1 MNNKKSKTFRLSPDA
16 CATLSTLAKQSGT
29 SETAVI
35 ERLIINAENSK
46 DTHTEIAEL
55 LLSALDQKYE
65 NTITGLRLAT
75 RSAEKNIYIV
85 IEMLHSLIMN
95 TIPRNDQMYFPTH
108 RLDISLASKEKDY
121 KRLTALQE
129 MQSQIYKEAYRDI
142 SEYLSN
148 MKQRKDNK

>member
-1 MNNKKSKTFRLSPDA
+1 
-16 CATLSTLAKQSGT
+16 
-29 SETAVI
+29 
-35 ERLIINAENSK
+35 
-46 DTHTEIAEL
+46 
-55 LLSALDQKYE
+55 
-65 NTITGLRLAT
+65 
-75 RSAEKNIYIV
+75 
-85 IEMLHSLIMN
+85 MN

-121 KRLTALQE
+121 ERLTTLQE

>member
-1 MNNKKSKTFRLSPDA
+1 MSNKISKSFRLSPDA
-16 CATLSTLAKQSGT
+16 CAILSDLAKQSGT
-29 SETAVI
+29 NETVTI
-35 ERLIINAENSK
+35 ERLIIDAGKSK
-46 DTHTEIAEL
+46 DAHTVITESI
-55 LLSALDQKYE
+55 LSALDQKYE

-75 RSAEKNIYIV
+75 RSTEKNIYIV

-121 KRLTALQE
+121 ERLTTLQE

-148 MKQRKDNK
+148 MKQRKHNK